1 MLIASSTEQFQTP
14 TAIALGNFDG
24 IHQGHQIVLQPII
37 DSGQSQK
44 DGHLCP
50 SVVSF
55 TPHPREFFTGG
66 QVQLLTPVAEK
77 ADLLASMGIEQ
88 LILLPF
94 DRNLASLSPQQFV
107 EQIIVQQ
114 LQARQISVGSDF
126 RFGYQRKGTGED
138 LRNIAAN
145 FDITVHLNSLHKYQ
159 NADGDAVRVSSSLI
173 RQALLNGEITT
184 ANALLGRPYSLIG
197 EVVSGQQL
205 GRTIGFPTANIKPPA
220 EKFLPRFGVYAVDVF
235 VNRSDLLRPREYA
248 ACTFDSTCGLSLC
261 FNAENP
267 CNGLVCGQALCRQAA
282 FAPTKVKGVMNIG
295 CRPTVAGKAPTIEVH
310 LLNWSGDLYGQSLKV
325 NLLNFLRPEQK
336 FDSVEE
342 LKQQITKDCQ
352 AALNN

>member
-1 MLIASSTEQFQTP
+1 MIAGHKLCQNVKRVNCIFNRTVSTP

-24 IHQGHQIVLQPII
+24 IHQGHQTVLQPII

-44 DGHLCP
+44 NSHVCP

-126 RFGYQRKGTGED
+126 RFGWQRKGTGED
-138 LRNIAAN
+138 LRNIAAD
-145 FDITVHLNSLHKYQ
+145 FGITVQLNSLRKYQ
-159 NADGDAVRVSSSLI
+159 DAAGDAVRVSSSLI
-173 RQALLNGEITT
+173 RQALSNGEITS
-184 ANALLGRPYSLIG
+184 ANTLLGRPYSLIG

-235 VNRSDLLRPREYA
+235 VDRA
-248 ACTFDSTCGLSLC
+248 T
-261 FNAENP
+261 
-267 CNGLVCGQALCRQAA
+267 
-282 FAPTKVKGVMNIG
+282 VKGVLNIG
-295 CRPTVAGKAPTIEVH
+295 CRPTVAGKTPTIEVH
-310 LLNWSGDLYGQSLKV
+310 LLDWSGNLYGQTLKV
-325 NLLNFLRPEQK
+325 NLLDFLRPEQK